1 MKRKNL
7 VFILAVIITALVA
20 LALCSC
26 GGKKLGSRFG
36 DFWYTVADKKVTITG
51 YVGSEAH
58 LTVPESIKDMPVVA
72 IGKDAFADTSTL
84 KTVTIPDSVE
94 RIDFFAFDKC
104 INLEKV
110 TLGNGIKEI
119 DCSPFYRCDK
129 MQYNEYENGCYIGN
143 DENPYMALVCM
154 ANDYVEHVKIHPD
167 TVVICGSAM
176 DKCRLVREIEIP
188 EGVVYIGSYAM
199 RYCSAL
205 EKVYIPA
212 SVEFIDL
219 LIFWHCDNLREV
231 IVADGNMSYKAVDG
245 HLFSYDGSRL
255 IKYAPAQEADSY
267 RVPEG
272 TVIIEDNAFENAKN
286 LTEVILPDSLETIG
300 HSAFAYCE
308 NIKTISF
315 GNGVKTI
322 DGDAFNSCE
331 SLAEVTLPDSV
342 EIVSYYAFKYCKGLR
357 KVVIGS
363 GVVSVEKG
371 AFWGCTALKEIV
383 FKDTSKWSMRGMYW
397 LFSKKIDVSDPAKN
411 AENLT
416 GEYCEL
422 YFNKN

>member
-7 VFILAVIITALVA
+7 MLLSFVIITALIVF
-20 LALCSC
+20 ALCSC
-26 GGKKLGSRFG
+26 GGKNTESRFD
-36 DFWYTVADKKVTITG
+36 DFLYTVADKKVTITG
-51 YVGSEAH
+51 YIGSEVH

-72 IGKDAFADTSTL
+72 ISDDAFADSSTL
-84 KTVTIPDSVE
+84 KTVAIPDSVE
-94 RIDFFAFDKC
+94 RIGWHAFDEC
-104 INLEKV
+104 SNLEKV
-110 TLGNGIKEI
+110 TLGKGIKEI
-119 DCSPFYRCDK
+119 DFSVFYRCNK
-129 MQYNEYENGCYIGN
+129 LQYNEYENGCYIGN

-154 ANDYVEHVKIHPD
+154 ANEHVEHVKIHPD

-176 DKCRLVREIEIP
+176 DGCYLVRKIEIP
-188 EGVVYIGSYAM
+188 EGVVSIGGYAM
-199 RYCSAL
+199 KGCSAL
-205 EKVYIPA
+205 EKVYMPA
-212 SVEFIDL
+212 SVEFINNS
-219 LIFWHCDNLREV
+219 IFDYCDNLREI
-231 IVADGNMSYKAVDG
+231 IVADGNRSYKAVDG

-272 TVIIEDNAFENAKN
+272 TVIIEYDAFKNAKN

-315 GNGVKTI
+315 GNGLKTI
-322 DGDAFNSCE
+322 DGAAFSSCE

-342 EIVSYYAFKYCKGLR
+342 KIVSYSAFSYCKGLR

-363 GVVSVEKG
+363 GVVSVETG
-371 AFWGCTALKEIV
+371 AFRGCTALKEIV